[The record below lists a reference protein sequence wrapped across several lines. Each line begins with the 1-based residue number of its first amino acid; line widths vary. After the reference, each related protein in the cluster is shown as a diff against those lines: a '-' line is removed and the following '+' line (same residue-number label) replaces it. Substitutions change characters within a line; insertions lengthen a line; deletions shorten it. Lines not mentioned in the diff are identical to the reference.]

1 LFDIFKD
8 NGEYT
13 GFLFQLSILFYFNCI
28 YKMESPLFKN
38 KKTVSL
44 PIPIK
49 YEKDN
54 SLNNNSKNTSHTSM
68 LEEVEEKQNFFDPT
82 KPSPPNSWTSRLEKR
97 IHNYYLEREK
107 KE

>member
-1 LFDIFKD
+1 MVDVFKD

-13 GFLFQLSILFYFNCI
+13 GFYFNYLFYFI
-28 YKMESPLFKN
+28 SIVYIRWKALILKI

-54 SLNNNSKNTSHTSM
+54 SLNNNSKNTDDNSM

>member
-1 LFDIFKD
+1 
-8 NGEYT
+8 
-13 GFLFQLSILFYFNCI
+13 
-28 YKMESPLFKN
+28 MESPHFKN
-38 KKTVSL
+38 KKISSTPI

-54 SLNNNSKNTSHTSM
+54 SLNNNTKNTNHTSI

-82 KPSPPNSWTSRLEKR
+82 KPSPPNSWTTRLEKR

-107 KE
+107 ERERDRR

>member
-1 LFDIFKD
+1 
-8 NGEYT
+8 
-13 GFLFQLSILFYFNCI
+13 
-28 YKMESPLFKN
+28 
-38 KKTVSL
+38 
-44 PIPIK
+44 
-49 YEKDN
+49 
-54 SLNNNSKNTSHTSM
+54 M